1 MEVEQINNLQIEKGK
16 YLMEKSEMRT
26 ILSLL
31 LVMVFVTACSL
42 PGNETPT
49 PTLLVTEE
57 PQATATELATEPP
70 VTQEGS
76 GMPVA
81 GEGLCA
87 NAYYPVREGATWSY
101 KSTSGPA
108 GDFSFTDTITSV
120 RENGFTLTSQ
130 FDDVT
135 RTQEWACEPEGL
147 VALQLGGPSAATITT
162 QDVQLNLTVN
172 NVSGVTFPSEIITGD
187 VWQHMLEFEGDL
199 DIAGTLAEATGAA
212 ESNFSALG
220 TESVTVPAG
229 TFDAMKVEVDSTITI
244 NATFQGIS
252 MPVAFSGTYTFWFAQ
267 GVGWVKAS
275 GTGEVIGTSFT
286 ETIELQSYNIR

>member
-1 MEVEQINNLQIEKGK
+1 
-16 YLMEKSEMRT
+16 MEKRKIR
-26 ILSLL
+26 ILFSLL

-49 PTLLVTEE
+49 PTIPVTEE

-70 VTQEGS
+70 VVTG
-76 GMPVA
+76 GGV
-81 GEGLCA
+81 CA

-101 KSTSGPA
+101 KSTSGPT

-120 RENGFTLTSQ
+120 REDGFTLTSQ
-130 FDDVT
+130 FEGVT

-147 VALQLGGPSAATITT
+147 VALQLGGPSAATLNT

-172 NVSGVTFPSEIITGD
+172 NVSGVTFPSEIITGKE
-187 VWQHMLEFEGDL
+187 WQHMLEFEGEL
-199 DIAGTLAEATGAA
+199 DIAGTPAEATGGA

-220 TESVTVPAG
+220 IESVTVPAG
-229 TFDAMKVEVDSTITI
+229 TFDAMKVQVDSTITI

-275 GTGEVIGTSFT
+275 GTGEVVGTSFT
-286 ETIELQSYNIR
+286 ETIELQSYNIP